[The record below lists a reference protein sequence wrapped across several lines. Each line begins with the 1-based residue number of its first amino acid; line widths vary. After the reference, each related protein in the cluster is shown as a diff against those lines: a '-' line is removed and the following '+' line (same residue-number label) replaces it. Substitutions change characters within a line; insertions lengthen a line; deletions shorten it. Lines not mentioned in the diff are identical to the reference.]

1 MLWIVVALSFV
12 RLHPK
17 LEASGEITDVR
28 MWAPNVLPWVMIA
41 LAGGVILLMLAD
53 PDGRFQMFAVAVVVG
68 VVSLA
73 GVLWTRTAGKTAAG
87 QNVKKEE
94 VR

>member
-17 LEASGEITDVR
+17 LVATGEITDVR

-41 LAGGVILLMLAD
+41 LAGGVIALMLAD
-53 PDGRFQMFAVAVVVG
+53 PAGRFQMFAVAVVVG
-68 VVSLA
+68 IVALA
-73 GVLWTRTAGKTAAG
+73 GVVWTRVTG
-87 QNVKKEE
+87 KKE
-94 VR
+94 VQ